1 MEKIKSKKFI
11 LLGAIILVLTLG
23 LSFAWY
29 IWSNTG
35 DNTLRLKGGSLK
47 LSLDETSSNGIYL
60 TSAIPQFDEQG
71 LNNSAY
77 TFKLINNSSVNVSY
91 KLYLDDQELS
101 SSEGSVRLGD
111 NQIKY
116 SLVKNSSDENPLFL
130 SSTTNRV
137 IDEGIINANTTVSYS
152 LKIWIDIDATDIEG
166 KVFKGKVRLEGVQT
180 DEFAVKEKNPNI
192 LNVYKYV
199 ESENV
204 SEKCLAGKEEVCE
217 EITNINGD
225 TEYTPGTIIKYKV
238 NDDDDGTYF
247 NVLHDDGDTLTLQTT
262 QSIAS
267 SKWYSSNDSTFG
279 PLAALDAVETA
290 TENWDNVNNFD
301 YSIGDNK
308 SSLGYSGCIN
318 YRRCEVEKYTLS
330 RTDKKARLLI
340 IQEAAALDCSDYG
353 GSCKDFLFNYM
364 YDAATYG
371 GTFEDDTYYYWLMN
385 TQSNSDIHG
394 WSIYFNGG
402 TSYVAASN
410 NNKVRAVV
418 EINK

>member
-130 SSTTNRV
+130 SSATNRV
-137 IDEGIINANTTVSYS
+137 IDEGIINSSTTISYS
-152 LKIWIDIDATDIEG
+152 LK
-166 KVFKGKVRLEGVQT
+166 L
-180 DEFAVKEKNPNI
+180 
-192 LNVYKYV
+192 
-199 ESENV
+199 
-204 SEKCLAGKEEVCE
+204 
-217 EITNINGD
+217 
-225 TEYTPGTIIKYKV
+225 
-238 NDDDDGTYF
+238 
-247 NVLHDDGDTLTLQTT
+247 
-262 QSIAS
+262 
-267 SKWYSSNDSTFG
+267 
-279 PLAALDAVETA
+279 
-290 TENWDNVNNFD
+290 
-301 YSIGDNK
+301 
-308 SSLGYSGCIN
+308 
-318 YRRCEVEKYTLS
+318 
-330 RTDKKARLLI
+330 
-340 IQEAAALDCSDYG
+340 
-353 GSCKDFLFNYM
+353 
-364 YDAATYG
+364 
-371 GTFEDDTYYYWLMN
+371 
-385 TQSNSDIHG
+385 
-394 WSIYFNGG
+394 
-402 TSYVAASN
+402 
-410 NNKVRAVV
+410 
-418 EINK
+418 